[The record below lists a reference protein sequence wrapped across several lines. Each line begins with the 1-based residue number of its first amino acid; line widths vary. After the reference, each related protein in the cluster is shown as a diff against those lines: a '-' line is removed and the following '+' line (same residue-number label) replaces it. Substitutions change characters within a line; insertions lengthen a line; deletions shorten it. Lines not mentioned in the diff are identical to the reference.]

1 MKLRFN
7 KIYIFLALFFVLG
20 NMTAQQDP
28 NYTFYRYTM
37 NIVNPAFA
45 GAEHRTEFMANVR
58 SQWAG
63 VEGAPETQSFIA
75 STHLG
80 KKVGLG
86 ASVVNDKTFI
96 ETQTSIAVDF
106 SYLVRWN
113 DYTNIYLGIKASG
126 NSYNANT
133 DGLTTFGIGSDP
145 SLMDIDGGITPNVGA
160 GIYVKSRKFSL
171 AFSAP
176 KILKP
181 KRLEEDEGTAKLG
194 RNKMHMYLMGA
205 YDFEI
210 ARNLLFKPSTMIR
223 HIESAPLSVDLTLA
237 LKYNNIFEFGPS
249 YRLDEGFAG
258 FVLFSPTDSLH
269 IGYAYEAALN
279 SSLNNTNNGTHEILL
294 KVSL

>member
-7 KIYIFLALFFVLG
+7 KIYTFLALFFVLG

-160 GIYVKSRKFSL
+160 GIYVKSRKLSL